1 MTVNE
6 FNKAFKPFLDYFLDG
21 GDLPSAKKNL
31 YCLALSDLTTEQLG
45 NAFISMVRNRVY
57 KNFPQIAE
65 IRQYATHTTE
75 TELDD
80 RVVLA
85 KQMLKNS
92 LIRYGSYNSVEF
104 EDKGIHAVIDS
115 LDGWQNL
122 CSMSSD
128 ELEKFLTFEFAKIY
142 KAYTRHNYPVT
153 KAYIGYFDATNG
165 TMNVNKIGYRDM
177 GKTLKLVNN
186 KTQALKLQVSK
197 NNFDIKEQQKNIQK
211 LKDIIANAGIKGGTK
226 DE

>member
-75 TELDD
+75 NELDD

-104 EDKGIHAVIDS
+104 EDKGIHAVIDF
-115 LDGWQNL
+115 LDGWQKM

-153 KAYIGYFDATNG
+153 ERYIGFHDITNG
-165 TMNVNKIGYRDM
+165 TLNINRIDYVNM
-177 GKTLKLVNN
+177 GKTLCDVEMRQISIRNE
-186 KTQALKLQVSK
+186 TY
-197 NNFDIKEQQKNIQK
+197 KELLPQIDEQKK
-211 LKDIIANAGIKGGTK
+211 EKKR
-226 DE
+226 

>member
-1 MTVNE
+1 MTNQE
-6 FNKAFKPFLDYFLDG
+6 FNIAFKPFLDYFPTG
-21 GDLPSAKKNL
+21 EMTKEKSNI
-31 YCLALSDLTTEQLG
+31 YYLALSHLTAEQL
-45 NAFISMVRNRVY
+45 NKAFISMIRNRVY
-57 KNFPQIAE
+57 KNFPQVAE
-65 IRQYATHTTE
+65 IIQYATHTTE

-153 KAYIGYFDATNG
+153 KSYIGYFDATNG
-165 TMNVNKIGYRDM
+165 TVNINKIGYRDM
-177 GKTLKLVNN
+177 GKTLKLVTN

-211 LKDIIANAGIKGGTK
+211 LKDIIANA
-226 DE
+226 